1 MTKFHSGVLYGLA
14 AIMMIYHHL
23 FGVPEMLN
31 CKYNSLLSV
40 ILWGGVPLEQ
50 IIAWFSKICVAIYA
64 FISGYGLCKS
74 ANKQEYKNFF
84 LRLQND

>member
-1 MTKFHSGVLYGLA
+1 M
-14 AIMMIYHHL
+14 
-23 FGVPEMLN
+23 
-31 CKYNSLLSV
+31 
-40 ILWGGVPLEQ
+40 GGVPLEQ